1 MFFGGHDHA
10 LTGLPA
16 AFFRP
21 AVREGKPPVVAG
33 EKHGDER
40 RVPVHDGL
48 LARTVPRAD
57 HSHTVVFRVD
67 RVMLRVNVN
76 GISRDWLWFRSCRH
90 FASVSL
96 WNGVPG
102 NGASIPLGTKA
113 RNPNPSPKVGFPC
126 SPERSPQKPVSRA
139 TLRVSDSVWFGGVNR
154 AYFQCEN
161 LLHCKEEGADGKRQV
176 RAFRATGT
184 VGRALA
190 SKLAERGQTFRVVGR
205 SEERLRRD
213 FRAYEPLVEYCAADL
228 SDPMATARAAA
239 GVDTIFYTVGVPYPQ
254 FEQHPK
260 RTRVALEAAAA
271 AGVRH
276 FVHLS
281 TVYPYG
287 VPQQDFVSE
296 SHPRNPTAFKGR
308 MRKEQEDLVQTAD
321 NPKGMRTTILRPPDF
336 YGPDSELSYVRAIFD
351 AALRGGTANVIGPI
365 DTPHEFIFV
374 PDLAETLIAISER
387 EEAYGKAWNVAGP
400 GLITTRQ
407 FAEEV
412 FATVHQ
418 KPRLRVA
425 GKFMLRVLGLF
436 NPFLREVVEMHY
448 LWTTPV
454 KLDDTCLRQ
463 LLPSLHKT
471 PYPEGIRATMDA
483 MRARAVPAA
492 A

>member
-1 MFFGGHDHA
+1 MGNVKYALFG
-10 LTGLPA
+10 
-16 AFFRP
+16 
-21 AVREGKPPVVAG
+21 
-33 EKHGDER
+33 
-40 RVPVHDGL
+40 
-48 LARTVPRAD
+48 
-57 HSHTVVFRVD
+57 
-67 RVMLRVNVN
+67 
-76 GISRDWLWFRSCRH
+76 
-90 FASVSL
+90 
-96 WNGVPG
+96 
-102 NGASIPLGTKA
+102 
-113 RNPNPSPKVGFPC
+113 
-126 SPERSPQKPVSRA
+126 
-139 TLRVSDSVWFGGVNR
+139 
-154 AYFQCEN
+154 
-161 LLHCKEEGADGKRQV
+161 
-176 RAFRATGT
+176 ATGT
-184 VGRALA
+184 VGKALA

-213 FRAYEPLVEYCAADL
+213 FGANEPPVEYCAADL
-228 SDPMATARAAA
+228 SDPVAAARAAA
-239 GVDTIFYTVGVPYPQ
+239 GVDTIFYAVGVPYPQ

-260 RTRVALEAAAA
+260 LTRVALEAAAA

-308 MRKEQEDLVQTAD
+308 MRKEQEDLVHAAD

-463 LLPSLHKT
+463 LLPNLHKT